1 MNSNNNYEK
10 FTKLLSKEVFT
21 LNEVRQFVSNEL
33 VVNIVQIASDE
44 KHPQMIKYSVKLIDG
59 DVYYIY
65 VKS

>member
-21 LNEVRQFVSNEL
+21 LNEVRKFVSNEF
-33 VVNIVQIASDE
+33 VASIEQIASDE

>member
-1 MNSNNNYEK
+1 MNLNDNYEK

-21 LNEVRQFVSNEL
+21 LNEVRKFVNNEF
-33 VVNIVQIASDE
+33 VASIEQIASDE